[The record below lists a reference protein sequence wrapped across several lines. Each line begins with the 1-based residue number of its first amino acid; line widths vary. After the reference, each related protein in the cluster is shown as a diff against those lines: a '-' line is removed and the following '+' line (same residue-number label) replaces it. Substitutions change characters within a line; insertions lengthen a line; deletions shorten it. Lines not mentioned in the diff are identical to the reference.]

1 MKIQQS
7 TVFVTGANRGL
18 GLAFA
23 RALVARGAKKVYA
36 GMRDTNGFREPGITP
51 VQLDLHDPA
60 SIQAAAAL
68 CGDVN
73 FLLNNAGIARYEKS
87 VLDPAGLADA
97 RAMFDTNYFGTI
109 RVTQAFAPAL
119 LSNGDGAGAIL
130 NVLSVASWIAKPLLA
145 AYAASKSAEWSFT
158 NALRVELKD
167 SGVLV
172 SGMHV
177 GFIDTEL
184 TKDLQ
189 VAKLSAE
196 AVVNSALDGIEA
208 GVEEI
213 IIDDVSKA
221 VKASLSSPAAIYL
234 APPDIG

>member
-1 MKIQQS
+1 MKIEQS
-7 TVFVTGANRGL
+7 IVLVTGANRGL

-36 GMRDTNGFREPGITP
+36 GMRDTAGFSEPGMIA
-51 VQLDLHDPA
+51 VKVDLHDPA
-60 SIQAAAAL
+60 SIKAAAEQ

-87 VLDPAGLADA
+87 VLDPAGLDDA
-97 RAMFDTNYFGTI
+97 HAMFDTNYFGTV

-119 LSNGDGAGAIL
+119 LRNGAGAIL

-158 NALRVELKD
+158 NALRVELKETD
-167 SGVLV
+167 ILV

-177 GFIDTEL
+177 GFIDTDL

-189 VAKLSAE
+189 VAKLTAE
-196 AVVNSALDGIEA
+196 SVVNTALDGIE
-208 GVEEI
+208 GGLEEI

-221 VKASLSSPAAIYL
+221 VKASLSAANAVYL
-234 APPDIG
+234 APPDIK

>member
-7 TVFVTGANRGL
+7 TVLVTGANRGL

-36 GMRDTNGFREPGITP
+36 GMRDTSGFSEPGITP

-60 SIQAAAAL
+60 SIEAAAAR
-68 CGDVN
+68 CGEVN
-73 FLLNNAGIARYEKS
+73 FLLNNAGIARYETS

-119 LSNGDGAGAIL
+119 LRNGDGAIL

-158 NALRVELKD
+158 NALRVELKP

-196 AVVNSALDGIEA
+196 EVVNSALDGIEA
-208 GVEEI
+208 GLEEI
-213 IIDDVSKA
+213 IIDEVSKA
-221 VKASLSSPAAIYL
+221 VKASLGSPAAVYL
-234 APPDIG
+234 APPDIR

>member
-1 MKIQQS
+1 MKIDQS
-7 TVFVTGANRGL
+7 IVLVTGANRGL

-36 GMRDTNGFREPGITP
+36 GMRDTAGFSEPGVTP
-51 VQLDLHDPA
+51 VRLDLHDA
-60 SIQAAAAL
+60 TSIKAAAEQ
-68 CGDVN
+68 CGDVT

-87 VLDPAGLADA
+87 VLSADGAEDA
-97 RAMFDTNYFGTI
+97 RAMFETNYFGTV

-119 LSNGDGAGAIL
+119 LRNGPGAIL

-158 NALRVELKD
+158 NALRVELKETE
-167 SGVLV
+167 VLV

-177 GFIDTEL
+177 GFIDTDL

-189 VAKLSAE
+189 VTKLTVES
-196 AVVNSALDGIEA
+196 VVNSALDGIEA
-208 GVEEI
+208 GLEEI
-213 IIDDVSKA
+213 LIDDVSRA
-221 VKASLSSPAAIYL
+221 VKASLGTASAVYL
-234 APPDIG
+234 APPDIR

>member
-1 MKIQQS
+1 MKISQS
-7 TVFVTGANRGL
+7 VVLVTGANRGL

-36 GMRDTNGFREPGITP
+36 GMRDTSGFSEPGVIP
-51 VQLDLHDPA
+51 VKVDLHDPA
-60 SIQAAAAL
+60 SLKAAAEQ
-68 CGDVN
+68 CGDIN

-87 VLDPAGLADA
+87 VLDPIGLPDA
-97 RAMFDTNYFGTI
+97 QAMFDTNYFGTV

-119 LSNGDGAGAIL
+119 LRNGDGTIL

-167 SGVLV
+167 TRILV

-177 GFIDTEL
+177 GFIDTDL

-189 VAKLSAE
+189 VSKLTAE
-196 AVVNSALDGIEA
+196 SVVSTALDGIEL
-208 GVEEI
+208 GLPEI
-213 IIDDVSKA
+213 VIDDVSKA
-221 VKASLSSPAAIYL
+221 VKASLSTVDAIYL
-234 APPDIG
+234 APPDIK